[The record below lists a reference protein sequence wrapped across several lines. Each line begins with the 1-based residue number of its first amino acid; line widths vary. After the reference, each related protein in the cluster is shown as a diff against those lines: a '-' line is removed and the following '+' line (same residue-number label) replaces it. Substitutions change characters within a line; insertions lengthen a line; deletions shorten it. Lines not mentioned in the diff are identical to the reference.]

1 MAPGSMQAPLARR
14 LKDRSGEV
22 ALTMEGGRSS
32 VVLADNPPIY
42 RDRRL
47 HNLALAVDKNIPK
60 KRVKTFS
67 YVRVF
72 IVSIIFDLNRN
83 KSLIVQSMVITQWA
97 LT

>member
-1 MAPGSMQAPLARR
+1 MAPGSMPAPLARR
-14 LKDRSGEV
+14 FKDRSGEI
-22 ALTMEGGRSS
+22 ALTMEGGRSR